1 MTTDKILQIVI
12 AILGLIFIVRLCFS
26 KILERYFLFETIKSF
41 FTWFL
46 LLTFIL
52 MLDRILDLMNLIF
65 EKQLDIFTIINLF
78 ALSLP
83 FLIALTVPLAV
94 LFASIIAFGRISVD
108 QEITATKSTGVNPYR
123 MTVLCFIFYLF
134 LSVFMAYFNDFIM
147 PEANHVLKN
156 LLVKITYKKPITAI
170 KPGTF
175 SNFNNLTVYA
185 KDRSDEAL
193 YDLLIFNTENSRFP
207 QTVQAKR
214 GEMYLDPVSDQ
225 LKVIL
230 YDGEMFE
237 RDSAAPENFTITK
250 FDNYTFY
257 RYNLGYGSD
266 DTDNRF
272 RGNRELTSL
281 QIKELSKTNHENLEI
296 INSEINEY
304 NSVIANLR
312 YDGIRMDP
320 TGEFRRFSTMKET
333 KESQKREIERQLRI
347 YRVEVNKKYSLGAAC
362 FIFFLVGLPIG
373 MMAKTSA
380 LGVSFIFSSIIFLF
394 YYVMIIM
401 GEEMGIRGTINS
413 ALSMWLPAIIIFF
426 FAIFLIIM
434 SLKEKS
440 FDILIVW
447 NFIRSLRKKKKNA
460 NP

>member
-1 MTTDKILQIVI
+1 MTTDKILQIAI
-12 AILGLIFIVRLCFS
+12 AILGLILIIRLCFS
-26 KILERYFLFETIKSF
+26 KILERYFLFENIKSF
-41 FTWFL
+41 FTWFFVF
-46 LLTFIL
+46 TFIT

-65 EKQLDIFTIINLF
+65 EKQLDIVTVINLF
-78 ALSLP
+78 ILSLP
-83 FLIALTVPLAV
+83 FLVALTVPLSV
-94 LFASIIAFGRISVD
+94 LFATIISFGRISVD

-123 MTVLCFIFYLF
+123 LTILCFIFYLF
-134 LSVFMAYFNDFIM
+134 ISVFMIYFNDFIM

-156 LLVKITYKKPITAI
+156 LVVKVTYKKPITAI

-214 GEMYLDPVSDQ
+214 GEIYLDPAIDQ

-230 YDGEMFE
+230 FDGEMFE
-237 RDSAAPENFTITK
+237 RDNAAPENFTITK
-250 FDNYTFY
+250 FENYTFY

-266 DTDNRF
+266 DTDTRF

-281 QIKELSKTNHENLEI
+281 QIKELSKTGKENLEI

-304 NSVIANLR
+304 DTAIARLTAETIGR
-312 YDGIRMDP
+312 DP
-320 TGEFRRFSTMKET
+320 SGEYRRFSVMKET

-347 YRVEVNKKYSLGAAC
+347 YTVEMNKKYSLGAAC
-362 FIFFLVGLPIG
+362 FIFFLVGLPVG

-380 LGVSFIFSSIIFLF
+380 LGVSFVFSSIIFLF
-394 YYVMIIM
+394 YYIMIVM
-401 GEEMGIRGTINS
+401 GEEMGVRGVLDP
-413 ALSMWLPAIIIFF
+413 ALSMWLPAIFILI
-426 FAIFLIIM
+426 FAITMITM

-440 FDILIVW
+440 FDILVVW
-447 NFIRSLRKKKKNA
+447 NLIKNLRKKKKNA
-460 NP
+460 HT